1 MIDYLIFTLVA
12 PMGSFADA
20 PGDYRR
26 GSAFSWPGRSAVL
39 GLLGAAAG
47 IKRDDAGGLKR
58 LSQFHTAVAVFG
70 RDGFFKDF
78 HTVQTVPHARI
89 ESPEWTRRE
98 AIDSLTSGDNPKIT
112 HREYYMDCAFGV
124 AVWGMKD
131 LPCWAESL
139 QHPFFVPYL
148 GRKSCPLSAPMAPQ
162 IVSAESPMQ
171 AICEIQMPH
180 FLEVDPSRPIL
191 VASDVQPD
199 NNHRVEV
206 RWDNPLDR
214 SSWHFGQRQ
223 VYISNFEST
232 EA

>member
-1 MIDYLIFTLVA
+1 MTNYLVFTLVA

-20 PGDYRR
+20 PGDHRR

-47 IKRDDAGGLKR
+47 IRRDDADRLKE
-58 LSQFHTAVAVFG
+58 LSRFHTAVAVFG
-70 RDGFFKDF
+70 RGGFLKDF
-78 HTVQTVPHARI
+78 HTVQTIPHARI
-89 ESPEWTRRE
+89 ENPGWTRRE
-98 AIDSLTSGDNPKIT
+98 AVGSLTSGDNPKIT
-112 HREYYMDCAFGV
+112 YREYYMDCAYGA

-131 LPCWAESL
+131 LSSWAESL
-139 QHPFFVPYL
+139 QYPIFVPYL

-162 IVSAESPMQ
+162 IVSAENLKQ
-171 AICEIQMPH
+171 AIFAIKMPH
-180 FLEVDPSRPIL
+180 FIEVDPSRPIL

-199 NNHRVEV
+199 NDHRVEV

-232 EA
+232 IT